1 MERLNMKK
9 KICFISVDPDF
20 LGGISLYTKNI
31 IKILK
36 KRNPLLEITWIYRG
50 GKNKSFWKEG
60 VDYHEFKVLKI
71 PFLEEI
77 IFNKKIKTF
86 LNKNFFEIINSH
98 ALWGY
103 WMKHYKKKKNQ
114 KIVHTY
120 HGTTYYFYKN
130 HLRRFNLIKKILIYF
145 SLFYGFLIEKPPIKK
160 AGKIICVS
168 EHVKKELESLYNFKN
183 NLFVI
188 RTGVDLKKFKERKKK
203 EVYKKLNIPENLTYG
218 LYVGRG
224 GFWTKGLDK
233 IINLS
238 KEIYK
243 LNKNFRLII
252 IGAEENKIKHLLD
265 HRFTIL
271 LPPQSRED
279 ILYYYGAS
287 DIFFSMSR
295 CEGGAPTMVTSEA
308 MASGCLIVTDKEAN
322 QEIINDK
329 ENGLIVEGN
338 YAKEA
343 ERILKTIKNKNE
355 VKQIINNSLKT
366 IKDLSLEKWG
376 ERYIEVLL
384 K

>member
-1 MERLNMKK
+1 MKK

-160 AGKIICVS
+160 ADKIICVS
-168 EHVKKELESLYNFKN
+168 NHVKEELRKLYGAKD
-183 NLFVI
+183 NLVAI
-188 RTGVDLKKFKERKKK
+188 KTGVDLNQFKIRSKDRI
-203 EVYKKLNIPENLTYG
+203 YKKLRLDESNFYG

-224 GFWTKGLDK
+224 GFWTKGLDRV
-233 IINLS
+233 INIS
-238 KEIYK
+238 KELYK
-243 LNKNFRLII
+243 LDNNYRLLIA
-252 IGAEENKIKHLLD
+252 GPDKLKIKHLL
-265 HRFTIL
+265 HEKFIKYIPVLRRNKIN
-271 LPPQSRED
+271 
-279 ILYYYGAS
+279 LYYNVA
-287 DIFFSMSR
+287 DITFCLAR
-295 CEGGAPTMVTSEA
+295 YEGGGPTLTTGEA
-308 MASGCLIVTDKEAN
+308 MASGCLMVCSEDSR
-322 QEIINDK
+322 QEIIRDN
-329 ENGLIVEGN
+329 ENGLIIKEN
-338 YAKEA
+338 YKEEAK
-343 ERILKTIKNKNE
+343 RINKILKNKEQRRKIIKKSRETIKE
-355 VKQIINNSLKT
+355 F
-366 IKDLSLEKWG
+366 SLEKWG
-376 ERYIEVLL
+376 KEYLEVLFDE
-384 K
+384 KDK